1 MQAFP
6 SSLKQYVNLVASFGP
21 ISMPINRLMSIFRCR
36 HGKMGSPFTRD
47 NETYCTCMNCG
58 ARRQFNV
65 GRGKMTGSYYYP
77 APSSLYDPSSQNNA
91 PKEKG
96 EHEKK

>member
-1 MQAFP
+1 MQAVP
-6 SSLKQYVNLVASFGP
+6 ASLKQYLNRAALFVP

-47 NETYCTCMNCG
+47 NETYCTCLNCG

-65 GRGKMTGSYYYP
+65 ERGKMTGSYYYP
-77 APSSLYDPSSQNNA
+77 APAALYDPHSQNNA
-91 PKEKG
+91 HKENGKYG
-96 EHEKK
+96 K